1 MGKRGAGAGGR
12 VAGGSPPGLKYGPPA
27 ADSCLDQ
34 ADTELYEKQT
44 VRLGQVG
51 EWSTMM
57 ERYQTRLRDYAL
69 ATSETDRQ
77 RVSGELAEL
86 SARAN
91 ELQDA
96 YETQIDSDADR
107 RAFETLLAARQ
118 RYLEPAGR
126 VVELVDQGL
135 QEDAMALLGGDA
147 GQAGAAYSESL
158 DVIADSRLEAAGETA
173 TANTAL
179 YERTRA
185 ILFAVLALGVLL
197 AIVTAFFIARWIS
210 SRLHLVVERVE
221 MLQGQDIASLG
232 TGARAMA
239 RGELDHT
246 IQYGTQPLELDLDD
260 EVGALARAVDAIIG
274 STAET
279 ARSFE
284 QAQGV
289 LKRVVAETDERVT
302 AARQGRLDERSDAQ
316 AFEGGYRDLI
326 GGLNG
331 LMDAIATPINEA
343 TRVLERMAERDLSVR
358 MEGDYE
364 GGYARIKR
372 SLNGAL
378 EGLEEA
384 LGEVSA
390 VAGQVA

>member
-1 MGKRGAGAGGR
+1 MRWFDNLALSRKLMLGFGTVTILLVGTGALALQSLAR
-12 VAGGSPPGLKYGPPA
+12 
-27 ADSCLDQ
+27 LDR

-69 ATSETDRQ
+69 ATSEADRQ

-158 DVIADSRLEAAGETA
+158 DVIADSRLEAAGETEEVPEPGDA
-173 TANTAL
+173 Q
-179 YERTRA
+179 RRGRKRDGRSHRA
-185 ILFAVLALGVLL
+185 
-197 AIVTAFFIARWIS
+197 
-210 SRLHLVVERVE
+210 E
-221 MLQGQDIASLG
+221 
-232 TGARAMA
+232 
-239 RGELDHT
+239 RGELRRRRH
-246 IQYGTQPLELDLDD
+246 
-260 EVGALARAVDAIIG
+260 RA
-274 STAET
+274 
-279 ARSFE
+279 
-284 QAQGV
+284 
-289 LKRVVAETDERVT
+289 
-302 AARQGRLDERSDAQ
+302 GRGR
-316 AFEGGYRDLI
+316 
-326 GGLNG
+326 
-331 LMDAIATPINEA
+331 
-343 TRVLERMAERDLSVR
+343 
-358 MEGDYE
+358 
-364 GGYARIKR
+364 
-372 SLNGAL
+372 
-378 EGLEEA
+378 
-384 LGEVSA
+384 
-390 VAGQVA
+390 